1 MGSSARIRGRRSSLP
16 DVIHIAILKPAEVSS
31 EISAGFFAFLSSKRL
46 PDLQWKVTGG
56 NPNMTNEQKAVIRR
70 LRQQN
75 NSYVSIANTL
85 GVSVSAVKGY
95 CQRNG
100 LTGLRAA
107 AESTPDDPSVCL
119 GCGKPI
125 TSVRAS
131 SASSSVVRHAGR
143 HGGTPTRRRSTG
155 KQSTPSPAP
164 AAGSPSPHTGT
175 EAGSTAPTSATSPTG
190 SREVRHD
197 GTGAV

>member
-1 MGSSARIRGRRSSLP
+1 
-16 DVIHIAILKPAEVSS
+16 
-31 EISAGFFAFLSSKRL
+31 
-46 PDLQWKVTGG
+46 
-56 NPNMTNEQKAVIRR
+56 MTNEQKAVIRR

-75 NSYVSIANTL
+75 SSYVSIANTL

-125 TSVRAS
+125 TQREGIKRVKFCCPSCRQAWWNSHPEKVN
-131 SASSSVVRHAGR
+131 GR
-143 HGGTPTRRRSTG
+143 KYCSHECYITDRFKGG
-155 KQSTPSPAP
+155 
-164 AAGSPSPHTGT
+164 
-175 EAGSTAPTSATSPTG
+175 EA
-190 SREVRHD
+190 
-197 GTGAV
+197 

>member
-1 MGSSARIRGRRSSLP
+1 
-16 DVIHIAILKPAEVSS
+16 
-31 EISAGFFAFLSSKRL
+31 
-46 PDLQWKVTGG
+46 
-56 NPNMTNEQKAVIRR
+56 MTNEQKAVIRR

-107 AESTPDDPSVCL
+107 AESAPDDPSVCL

-125 TSVRAS
+125 TQREGIKRVKFCCPSCRQAWWNS
-131 SASSSVVRHAGR
+131 HPEKINRKAIYSFTCACCGKPFTAYGNRGR
-143 HGGTPTRRRSTG
+143 KYCSHECYITDRFKGG
-155 KQSTPSPAP
+155 
-164 AAGSPSPHTGT
+164 
-175 EAGSTAPTSATSPTG
+175 EA
-190 SREVRHD
+190 
-197 GTGAV
+197 

>member
-1 MGSSARIRGRRSSLP
+1 
-16 DVIHIAILKPAEVSS
+16 
-31 EISAGFFAFLSSKRL
+31 
-46 PDLQWKVTGG
+46 
-56 NPNMTNEQKAVIRR
+56 MTNEQKAVIRR

-125 TSVRAS
+125 TQREGIKRVKFCCPSCRQAWWNAHPEKVNRKAIYS
-131 SASSSVVRHAGR
+131 FTCACCGR
-143 HGGTPTRRRSTG
+143 PFTAYGNRSRKYCSHECYITDRFKGG
-155 KQSTPSPAP
+155 
-164 AAGSPSPHTGT
+164 
-175 EAGSTAPTSATSPTG
+175 EA
-190 SREVRHD
+190 
-197 GTGAV
+197 

>member
-1 MGSSARIRGRRSSLP
+1 
-16 DVIHIAILKPAEVSS
+16 
-31 EISAGFFAFLSSKRL
+31 
-46 PDLQWKVTGG
+46 
-56 NPNMTNEQKAVIRR
+56 MTNEQKAVIRR

-119 GCGKPI
+119 G
-125 TSVRAS
+125 
-131 SASSSVVRHAGR
+131 
-143 HGGTPTRRRSTG
+143 TG
-155 KQSTPSPAP
+155 
-164 AAGSPSPHTGT
+164 
-175 EAGSTAPTSATSPTG
+175 AGSTAPTSATSPTG

>member
-1 MGSSARIRGRRSSLP
+1 
-16 DVIHIAILKPAEVSS
+16 
-31 EISAGFFAFLSSKRL
+31 
-46 PDLQWKVTGG
+46 
-56 NPNMTNEQKAVIRR
+56 MTNEQKAVIRR

-107 AESTPDDPSVCL
+107 AETTPDEPSVCL

-125 TSVRAS
+125 TQREGIKLVKRVNATLPIIGLIAGGREHS
-131 SASSSVVRHAGR
+131 SLYIYL
-143 HGGTPTRRRSTG
+143 
-155 KQSTPSPAP
+155 
-164 AAGSPSPHTGT
+164 
-175 EAGSTAPTSATSPTG
+175 
-190 SREVRHD
+190 
-197 GTGAV
+197 